1 MVNIMSKHKQ
11 VEPSED
17 PRING
22 LLEQYTIR
30 RSKVEDYIGEMEVLK
45 DKVSSMFPDRV
56 DHRSRVYLEEKI
68 KASAS
73 FFQTL
78 LSLTQEYNKSIVTE
92 IDILRKLA
100 VRSDGKERDV
110 REIVG
115 LLEKNNPELVNKLTE
130 TSKPAVEQIIAYDDE
145 SPESEVLLTESKEH

>member
-1 MVNIMSKHKQ
+1 MSKHKQ

-22 LLEQYTIR
+22 LLNQYTIR
-30 RSKVEDYIGEMEVLK
+30 RTKVEEYIGEMEVLK

-115 LLEKNNPELVNKLTE
+115 LLEKNNPELVNQLTE
-130 TSKPAVEQIIAYDDE
+130 TSKIEAEQTIALAYEEDT
-145 SPESEVLLTESKEH
+145 PESESLLTESKEH

>member
-1 MVNIMSKHKQ
+1 MSKHKQ